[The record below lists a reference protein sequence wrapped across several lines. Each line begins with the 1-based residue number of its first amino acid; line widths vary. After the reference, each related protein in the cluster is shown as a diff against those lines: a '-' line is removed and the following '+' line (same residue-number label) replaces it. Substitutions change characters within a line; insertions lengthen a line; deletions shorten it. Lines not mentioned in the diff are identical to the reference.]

1 MERFLGQEGWLFR
14 FLDRLWDLIVL
25 NVLFIIT
32 CIPLFTVGAAISAL
46 YTVTMKG
53 VRKEDSYIVRSY
65 LSAFKENFK
74 KSTIL
79 WLLMI
84 GMLPVK
90 RTIKN
95 NKFLYRQPC
104 YGWRYFMLL
113 LYIAHDISL
122 VSLHAVSF

>member
-84 GMLPVK
+84 AVWG
-90 RTIKN
+90 
-95 NKFLYRQPC
+95 
-104 YGWRYFMLL
+104 
-113 LYIAHDISL
+113 IS
-122 VSLHAVSF
+122 VAMGVRMP

>member
-1 MERFLGQEGWLFR
+1 MGQEGWLFR

-84 GMLPVK
+84 AVWGVLLIDIFVIGKKQQCSYSNGRMFWS
-90 RTIKN
+90 
-95 NKFLYRQPC
+95 FLVIDHIVC
-104 YGWRYFMLL
+104 
-113 LYIAHDISL
+113 
-122 VSLHAVSF
+122 VSASGKI